1 MFLHLR
7 TWKGSWFG
15 SEPVVRTRPFGHS
28 ENPPPEVFA
37 FAAGLWQDAP
47 AAAAHHSSAVRNQS
61 RFQPAPSPAP
71 SSG

>member
-1 MFLHLR
+1 MYLHLR

-28 ENPPPEVFA
+28 ENPPPEVFG
-37 FAAGLWQDAP
+37 FAAGLWQDAI
-47 AAAAHHSSAVRNQS
+47 AAHRSQPPAHQRPHSISA
-61 RFQPAPSPAP
+61 APP

>member
-1 MFLHLR
+1 MYLHLR

-28 ENPPPEVFA
+28 ENPPLEVFG
-37 FAAGLWQDAP
+37 FAAGLWQDA
-47 AAAAHHSSAVRNQS
+47 AAAHHSKLARRQRPSSISA
-61 RFQPAPSPAP
+61 ATP

>member
-1 MFLHLR
+1 MYLHLR

-28 ENPPPEVFA
+28 ENPPPEVFG
-37 FAAGLWQDAP
+37 FAAGLWQDAT
-47 AAAAHHSSAVRNQS
+47 AAHRSQPPAHQRPHSISA
-61 RFQPAPSPAP
+61 APP

>member
-28 ENPPPEVFA
+28 ENPPPEVFG
-37 FAAGLWQDAP
+37 FAVGLWQDA
-47 AAAAHHSSAVRNQS
+47 AAAHPSRRTTQPRPSSIR
-61 RFQPAPSPAP
+61 PATP